1 MAAALLARPEVEV
14 RQLLAVA
21 ERAMRERPQEWPP
34 YADAIVEVTRAAVI
48 ERGDVGAAVEHARR
62 ADAAARSGV
71 DLLSVGVLAT
81 LWHVLFFAGELDE
94 ARAIAAEVVE
104 RPDGPDRPEGYVTSL
119 GLLALLDAEHGRPE
133 SAQAWAR
140 QAISFAR
147 QRFQTDSWR
156 VSPAHLGLA
165 LAYVATG
172 RLDEAERA
180 AQRGER
186 LRRSPQPTVGHA
198 HALLVLAKVRA
209 ARSRLAPA
217 NTDLK
222 HARRMIAEFP
232 DPGRLP
238 AIAAAVEQDLA
249 TARAN
254 AGNGRLV
261 ERPTAAELAVLRCLA
276 TGLSRPEIGAKLYIS
291 LNTVKTHTRELYRK
305 LDVTSRADAVA
316 CAEALGLLEGPESP
330 G

>member
-1 MAAALLARPEVEV
+1 M
-14 RQLLAVA
+14 
-21 ERAMRERPQEWPP
+21 
-34 YADAIVEVTRAAVI
+34 
-48 ERGDVGAAVEHARR
+48 
-62 ADAAARSGV
+62 
-71 DLLSVGVLAT
+71 
-81 LWHVLFFAGELDE
+81 
-94 ARAIAAEVVE
+94 
-104 RPDGPDRPEGYVTSL
+104 SL
-119 GLLALLDAEHGRPE
+119 
-133 SAQAWAR
+133 
-140 QAISFAR
+140 
-147 QRFQTDSWR
+147 
-156 VSPAHLGLA
+156 AHLGLA

-172 RLDEAERA
+172 RLDEAERE

-198 HALLVLAKVRA
+198 HALLVLARVRA

-254 AGNGRLV
+254 AGNGRVV
-261 ERPTAAELAVLRCLA
+261 ERPTVAELAVLRCLA
-276 TGLSRPEIGAKLYIS
+276 TGLSRREIGAKLYIS

-305 LDVTSRADAVA
+305 LGASSRTDAVA
-316 CAEALGLLEGPESP
+316 QAEALGLLELVKSDQGTVPSSVASATRSMIGMNCMNRAP
-330 G
+330 QSSRG